1 MGKRKDKEEK
11 SHKKSKKKKYDYYE
25 EEKPSVIPLETM
37 FDSLIGLYPKD
48 TSDLRNLLED
58 LDGGCF
64 VDVSDIEDRTVKTL
78 LIDMFIEHFKL
89 LRDKE
94 TREYYKDPND
104 SRIYTELFDKYLQ
117 EYRSRETQKQTEK
130 PKSLYEL
137 HAIEKSKSQSELEK
151 KELQKKGYMIW
162 NRDDDLENPTTA
174 VDKNR
179 LKDMVN
185 NASKFSQKFNSRMET
200 KFL

>member
-1 MGKRKDKEEK
+1 MGKRKDEK
-11 SHKKSKKKKYDYYE
+11 SHKKSKKKKYDYDE
-25 EEKPSVIPLETM
+25 EPQSSVIPLETM
-37 FDSLIGLYPKD
+37 FDSLISLYPKD

-58 LDGGCF
+58 LDDGCL
-64 VDVSDIEDRTVKTL
+64 VDVSDIQDRTVKNL

-89 LRDKE
+89 LRDKQ

-104 SRIYTELFDKYLQ
+104 LRIYSELFDKYLQ
-117 EYRSRETQKQTEK
+117 EYKSKSQNEK

-137 HAIEKSKSQSELEK
+137 HAIEKSKSQPELER
-151 KELQKKGYMIW
+151 KELQKKGYMVW